1 MLLPRTPVSG
11 RDGGFLGLR
20 SEVTRT
26 GGLTR
31 QALLVRGSGSRSLR
45 SRCRQDRP
53 LWRLWGRVSAP
64 PTPPLLGAAGGGPWG
79 SLARRG
85 VASASGG
92 VSSWHDPCASV
103 CPTPVLLD
111 GEPALLSCDLALATP
126 QMTPFP
132 STAIFQGSRKDT
144 KPGGGGH
151 HPTQRSRGSAST
163 APLSAPSPAPEAG
176 RPSQGDVLLDKAALP
191 CGAPPRAGDA
201 VPAPPAREARGRGYA
216 PGLDRCPASTSVG
229 GSRARRAAEAEAWR
243 AEPPT
248 AVASERVKFQKQ
260 RLRVRGAPTR
270 GPPQQ
275 PAERTTGPRWQRKDP
290 RASRGA
296 FHSIM
301 QDCSLERGP
310 AGPCLKHLPYVP
322 AKGLICPS

>member
-26 GGLTR
+26 GGLTQ

-53 LWRLWGRVSAP
+53 LWRLRGWVSAP

-85 VASASGG
+85 VAPASGG

-111 GEPALLSCDLALATP
+111 GEPAPLPCDLALATP

-144 KPGGGGH
+144 KPGGGRH

-201 VPAPPAREARGRGYA
+201 VPAPPRSGGTWAGLRAGPGQVPGQHLGGREPRAK
-216 PGLDRCPASTSVG
+216 
-229 GSRARRAAEAEAWR
+229 GSRGGGLA
-243 AEPPT
+243 
-248 AVASERVKFQKQ
+248 
-260 RLRVRGAPTR
+260 G
-270 GPPQQ
+270 
-275 PAERTTGPRWQRKDP
+275 
-290 RASRGA
+290 RASYG
-296 FHSIM
+296 
-301 QDCSLERGP
+301 C
-310 AGPCLKHLPYVP
+310 CLG
-322 AKGLICPS
+322 KG

>member
-1 MLLPRTPVSG
+1 MPLPP
-11 RDGGFLGLR
+11 
-20 SEVTRT
+20 
-26 GGLTR
+26 
-31 QALLVRGSGSRSLR
+31 
-45 SRCRQDRP
+45 RP
-53 LWRLWGRVSAP
+53 CWGPPAGAP
-64 PTPPLLGAAGGGPWG
+64 GGPWLAEA
-79 SLARRG
+79 SLPPPAASPRG
-85 VASASGG
+85 MT
-92 VSSWHDPCASV
+92 PCASV

-111 GEPALLSCDLALATP
+111 GEPALLPCDLALATP

-144 KPGGGGH
+144 KPGGGRH

-243 AEPPT
+243 AEPRT

-275 PAERTTGPRWQRKDP
+275 PAERTAGPRWQRKDP